1 MRNAILAL
9 ILISFL
15 AFPAI
20 ELVLSAPTP
29 APAVPSLTPPPGG
42 CRLLTKT
49 PCETTYINFCW
60 WDPTHVHE
68 GVVGTCRDRAPKI
81 GLIAGISRIIDI
93 VFTILIAAAALFVM
107 VGAFQF
113 VTAGGDTEKVG
124 AAREKILYAVIA
136 VVVALLA
143 RGIITFIRG
152 AFPAV

>member
-1 MRNAILAL
+1 MSKPKVFGKQIKNKQDKNNNTTNTMKKTL
-9 ILISFL
+9 FV
-15 AFPAI
+15 
-20 ELVLSAPTP
+20 LVLSGFLFLPVMGLASVEP
-29 APAVPSLTPPPGG
+29 APDVP
-42 CRLLTKT
+42 
-49 PCETTYINFCW
+49 
-60 WDPTHVHE
+60 
-68 GVVGTCRDRAPKI
+68 
-81 GLIAGISRIIDI
+81 LITGISRIIDI